1 MPNKHEKEKEKNI
14 QACSVI
20 RDNPNAKPVAVIQA
34 VRAINKLLPRQNPEE
49 HKAFNK
55 NLKALIEIR
64 DNVAIEDTIRIMAMN
79 TINTMLESASP
90 VESDIPTEADVMT
103 KLRGSKK

>member
-1 MPNKHEKEKEKNI
+1 MPNKHEKEKENNI
-14 QACSVI
+14 KACSVI

-34 VRAINKLLPRQNPEE
+34 VRAINKLLPRENPEE

-55 NLKALIEIR
+55 NLNALIRIR

-90 VESDIPTEADVMT
+90 VTDDRLTESDIL
-103 KLRGSKK
+103 KKIRGGNK